1 MSGQLEQDVISLSDP
16 LASDAVKEVMD
27 LCVSCK
33 ACRRECPTGVDMAK
47 MKIEFLQRY
56 KKRVGH
62 SARDLLVAYLPRYAP
77 IISALPG
84 LPALLNLR
92 NQVPFI
98 AKLQQWLT
106 GISAARSLPVWSAK
120 TLWKNQAIL
129 QEKYTH
135 SPDALLQGDGKGVVL
150 FADTFNAYFENE
162 NLQAAIRLLEIA
174 GYRIHIPQPTKATR
188 TEQPGC
194 GKQFCCGRTYLAA
207 GMVNEAKEQLGA
219 LLAHLHPYAKRGIAI
234 LGLEPSCLFTFKD
247 EALVMG
253 LGEQAITVSQQA
265 QLLETFLVAE
275 LKAGR
280 CQFDLKAASK
290 PVLVHGHCHQ
300 KAFAAVTPTLELLK
314 QIPHANPQL
323 IESSCCG
330 MAGSFGYE
338 VEHITVSKQMAEL
351 SLLPA
356 IRKVPNAWVVAD
368 GTSCRHQIQDG
379 VQREAVHIARIMVAH
394 L

>member
-1 MSGQLEQDVISLSDP
+1 
-16 LASDAVKEVMD
+16 
-27 LCVSCK
+27 
-33 ACRRECPTGVDMAK
+33 
-47 MKIEFLQRY
+47 
-56 KKRVGH
+56 
-62 SARDLLVAYLPRYAP
+62 
-77 IISALPG
+77 
-84 LPALLNLR
+84 
-92 NQVPFI
+92 
-98 AKLQQWLT
+98 
-106 GISAARSLPVWSAK
+106 
-120 TLWKNQAIL
+120 
-129 QEKYTH
+129 
-135 SPDALLQGDGKGVVL
+135 
-150 FADTFNAYFENE
+150 DTFNAYFEDE
-162 NLQAAIRLLEIA
+162 NLQAAIRLLETA
-174 GYRIHIPQPTKATR
+174 GYRIHIPQPTKKTR

-207 GMVNEAKEQLGA
+207 GMVNEAKERLGA
-219 LLAHLHPYAKRGIAI
+219 LLTHLHPYAERGIAI

-253 LGEQAITVSQQA
+253 FGEQAITVSQQA

-280 CQFDLKAASK
+280 CQLDLKAATK

-300 KAFAAVTPTLELLK
+300 KAFAALTPTLELLK

-379 VQREAVHIARIMVAH
+379 VNREAVHIARILVAH

>member
-1 MSGQLEQDVISLSDP
+1 
-16 LASDAVKEVMD
+16 
-27 LCVSCK
+27 
-33 ACRRECPTGVDMAK
+33 
-47 MKIEFLQRY
+47 
-56 KKRVGH
+56 
-62 SARDLLVAYLPRYAP
+62 
-77 IISALPG
+77 
-84 LPALLNLR
+84 
-92 NQVPFI
+92 
-98 AKLQQWLT
+98 
-106 GISAARSLPVWSAK
+106 
-120 TLWKNQAIL
+120 
-129 QEKYTH
+129 
-135 SPDALLQGDGKGVVL
+135 
-150 FADTFNAYFENE
+150 
-162 NLQAAIRLLEIA
+162 
-174 GYRIHIPQPTKATR
+174 
-188 TEQPGC
+188 
-194 GKQFCCGRTYLAA
+194 
-207 GMVNEAKEQLGA
+207 MVNEAQEQLSA
-219 LLAHLHPYAKRGIAI
+219 LLTHLHPYAERGIAI
-234 LGLEPSCLFTFKD
+234 LGLEPSCLFTLKD

-253 LGEQAITVSQQA
+253 FGEQAITVGQQA

-280 CQFDLKAASK
+280 CQFNLKAATK

-300 KAFAAVTPTLELLK
+300 KAFAALTPTLELLK

-379 VQREAVHIARIMVAH
+379 VNREAVHIARILVAH